1 MCKMI
6 HKSQKPI
13 KYYFFK
19 KDISLFNCTE
29 NHTKETV
36 IYFILCNIYTLHPYL
51 MTAEM
56 KNS

>member
-1 MCKMI
+1 MI